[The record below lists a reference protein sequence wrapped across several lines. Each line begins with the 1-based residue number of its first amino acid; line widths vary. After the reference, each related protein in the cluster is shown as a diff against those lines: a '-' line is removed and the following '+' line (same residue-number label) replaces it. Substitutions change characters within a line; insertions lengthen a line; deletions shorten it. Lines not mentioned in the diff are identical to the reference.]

1 MISAVQE
8 VDRAPTISVPAIHV
22 YRPQTRTN
30 PMNTPI
36 RQRTRRWWTEEAA
49 RTFLASAS
57 TFSHWSQ
64 SCLGDNWQ
72 AIPPTGTEYRT
83 GLDCGGAGLVTL
95 PKQTCKHQRKPANA
109 SLFLSWIRTPWNI
122 LRSVYFF
129 VSYLIYDTP
138 RAGLLLVFMSVVKK
152 VSENAPICNNS
163 YENPPQQTK
172 HAGFSLFKNHSIY

>member
-1 MISAVQE
+1 ME
-8 VDRAPTISVPAIHV
+8 K
-22 YRPQTRTN
+22 
-30 PMNTPI
+30 
-36 RQRTRRWWTEEAA
+36 AA
-49 RTFLASAS
+49 RPFPASAS

-72 AIPPTGTEYRT
+72 AFPPTGTEYRT

-95 PKQTCKHQRKPANA
+95 PKQTSTETGECIT
-109 SLFLSWIRTPWNI
+109 FLSWIRTPWNNI

-152 VSENAPICNNS
+152 VSENASMMSITIAMKTHPNKQNMKVFPYSKNILGYIYLLIKTHEDKTSQILRMSFNTRSKQMKEQCV
-163 YENPPQQTK
+163 
-172 HAGFSLFKNHSIY
+172 LLCFKAF